1 MTVAPPSTS
10 RPRRRAGPGGR
21 VALTPS
27 VTWRDGVHVTG
38 TMLWFDARRAREV
51 CVVSSIDRVARAGQ
65 AGHGQLIATAPTL
78 AMLGVAGG
86 AHGVG
91 GGVALATPTRRPFTL
106 GQVQLELVP
115 SGHTLG
121 AAALL
126 VDVPAGRVLC
136 AGPIAPR
143 HVGLAEPAELR
154 RCDTLVLDVPYGQR
168 HHAFPS
174 AVSASAAVAD
184 WALATTSRAVPV
196 VLVSHLGKGLDAA
209 HLLASVG
216 LAPRVHPAIATAAR
230 RLTAAGLVAPP
241 APALR
246 RAPRH
251 GEVVVWLLADRHRLD
266 RALGGAATRRLLASG
281 LAADP
286 DAGPRHG
293 VDHAIAWSSAADR
306 EQNLALIRASHAG
319 QIYLTG
325 AGAEVIAAQLGPGAV
340 VLAPPQ
346 QMELRI

>member
-121 AAALL
+121 AYTPEIL
-126 VDVPAGRVLC
+126 
-136 AGPIAPR
+136 
-143 HVGLAEPAELR
+143 
-154 RCDTLVLDVPYGQR
+154 
-168 HHAFPS
+168 
-174 AVSASAAVAD
+174 
-184 WALATTSRAVPV
+184 
-196 VLVSHLGKGLDAA
+196 K
-209 HLLASVG
+209 
-216 LAPRVHPAIATAAR
+216 
-230 RLTAAGLVAPP
+230 PP
-241 APALR
+241 P
-246 RAPRH
+246 
-251 GEVVVWLLADRHRLD
+251 GSEVVDDWRVYWGIAQRLEIDRGRRQVQ
-266 RALGGAATRRLLASG
+266 RAG
-281 LAADP
+281 
-286 DAGPRHG
+286 
-293 VDHAIAWSSAADR
+293 
-306 EQNLALIRASHAG
+306 
-319 QIYLTG
+319 
-325 AGAEVIAAQLGPGAV
+325 
-340 VLAPPQ
+340 
-346 QMELRI
+346 